1 MYDGRLDRF
10 VDSGEEYFA
19 SDRLAYLHLK
29 RPLRAS
35 QTFDNSWI
43 QFDVFMYQHAVSALA
58 RYEKSEVLRSGRHG
72 CF

>member
-19 SDRLAYLHLK
+19 SDQLAYLHLK

-35 QTFDNSWI
+35 QTFDNS
-43 QFDVFMYQHAVSALA
+43 
-58 RYEKSEVLRSGRHG
+58 
-72 CF
+72 